1 MTVRSQELVDGQIAK
16 GKAQEHKEEPPPPE
30 RVQTISS
37 PRIAAGL
44 MLITFGLPLWL
55 GGAQYTF
62 DGWPI
67 GLNYALA
74 WLHLPASIRIPIPP
88 LPDRLWYVRLI
99 SMIVL
104 GLIYSRIETRPPV
117 ERLRRKRVAV
127 FLLLWFI
134 FIIAIVTDAGSTFFG
149 VQNPAPDA
157 WDITK
162 WIASNLYPA
171 IAWAVFLTFV
181 PDWMLIVGW
190 RLLFARRG

>member
-16 GKAQEHKEEPPPPE
+16 GKAQQHREEPPPPE

-67 GLNYALA
+67 GLNCVLA
-74 WLHLPASIRIPIPP
+74 WLHLPGSIRIPILP
-88 LPDRLWYVRLI
+88 LSDRLWYVRLI
-99 SMIVL
+99 GMIVL
-104 GLIYSRIETRPPV
+104 GLIYSRIETRRPV
-117 ERLRRKRVAV
+117 ERLRRKRVAT

-134 FIIAIVTDAGSTFFG
+134 FGVAIFTDAGSTFVG
-149 VQNPAPDA
+149 VRSPAPDA

-162 WIASNLYPA
+162 WIAREIYA
-171 IAWAVFLTFV
+171 AAAWAIFLTFV

-190 RLLFARRG
+190 RLLFRR